1 MHEFWYDYIKP
12 VYQSNAKLYYMDTD
26 NFIIHI
32 KTEELYEN
40 IAGDVEKRFDK
51 SKSKFHRPLP
61 KEIMKT

>member
-1 MHEFWYDYIKP
+1 MHELWYDYIKP

-40 IAGDVEKRFDK
+40 IAGDVEKDLINLKVNFIDHCLRK
-51 SKSKFHRPLP
+51 
-61 KEIMKT
+61 

>member
-1 MHEFWYDYIKP
+1 
-12 VYQSNAKLYYMDTD
+12 MDTD

-32 KTEELYEN
+32 KTEELYED

-61 KEIMKT
+61 TEIMKT

>member
-1 MHEFWYDYIKP
+1 
-12 VYQSNAKLYYMDTD
+12 MDTD

-61 KEIMKT
+61 KEIMKTWLENNFFGQILIKLRLW